1 MLKRYTYILGV
12 VAAYWTVSI
21 TLVFVNKSLLSG
33 AQKLDA
39 PLFITCYQCVITVAA
54 CYVLRYAHAHCT
66 RLQCKFFTFVIWSI
80 WNLTGYYKL

>member
-1 MLKRYTYILGV
+1 MDGGRQQPLFKRYTYILGV

-54 CYVLRYAHAHCT
+54 CYVLRYPHVCSKEFPNSFSV
-66 RLQCKFFTFVIWSI
+66 QFGI
-80 WNLTGYYKL
+80 